1 MINNL
6 QNINKDVTGTRKTS
20 WNAVRPFITNKD
32 TIVNEN
38 IIMRKNS
45 STKTQN
51 CLRFLLNQ
59 NLNETTV
66 LEIIK
71 RHKNHSSF
79 AKVKNSLFDIHILF
93 NFRASITNKNLKA
106 NKYSEVSKRS

>member
-1 MINNL
+1 M

-38 IIMRKNS
+38 IVMRKDS

-59 NLNETTV
+59 NLDETTV

-71 RHKNHSSF
+71 RHTNHPSF
-79 AKVKNSLFDIHILF
+79 AKVKNYLFDVHILF
-93 NFRASITNKNLKA
+93 NFRASITNKDLKA
-106 NKYSEVSKRS
+106 NKYSEV

>member
-1 MINNL
+1 M
-6 QNINKDVTGTRKTS
+6 QNINKDITGTRKTS

-38 IIMRKNS
+38 IIMMKDS

-59 NLNETTV
+59 NLDETTV

-71 RHKNHSSF
+71 RHTNHPSF

-93 NFRASITNKNLKA
+93 NFRASITNKDLKA
-106 NKYSEVSKRS
+106 NKYSEV

>member
-1 MINNL
+1 M
-6 QNINKDVTGTRKTS
+6 QNINKDITGTRKTS

-32 TIVNEN
+32 TIINEN
-38 IIMRKNS
+38 IVMRKDS

-59 NLNETTV
+59 DLDETTV

-71 RHKNHSSF
+71 RHTNHPSF

-93 NFRASITNKNLKA
+93 NFRASITNKDLKA
-106 NKYSEVSKRS
+106 NKYSEV

>member
-1 MINNL
+1 M
-6 QNINKDVTGTRKTS
+6 QNINKDVTGTCKTS

-38 IIMRKNS
+38 IIMMKDS

-59 NLNETTV
+59 NLDETTV
-66 LEIIK
+66 LKIIE
-71 RHKNHSSF
+71 RHTNHSSF

-93 NFRASITNKNLKA
+93 NFRASITNKYLQA
-106 NKYSEVSKRS
+106 NKYSEVSKWS